1 MYFTALQGSNLR
13 CFAEFSLTP
22 VLGVNLLLGENG
34 AGKTSVLEAL
44 YLLGYGRSFRGRV
57 RDGLIQQGQ
66 RQLLLSANWQN
77 ANGFAQQGGLQHSG
91 GDWQARLNAA
101 PVDNL
106 SQFCSQFPILCFEP
120 GSHELISGAAD
131 HRRRFIDWALFHVE
145 PNFYP
150 QWRRF
155 NRALKQRNALL
166 KSNPSAAELGPWDL
180 EFAEAGEA
188 ISAYRKTYLMQLLP
202 YFTALSQTLLPE
214 SQHTELMY
222 SSGWRENLPLIDALR
237 LNQER
242 DLQTGFCSVGPHRA
256 DWKTRMD
263 AHFAPEHFSRGQAK
277 LLALAAVLA
286 QAQHFYTAKA
296 EWPVLCF
303 DDLASELDA
312 RHLGF
317 VLTQL
322 TQTKAQVWITGT
334 QALPEIDRS
343 ALACKQFH
351 VEHGSIRESD

>member
-286 QAQHFYTAKA
+286 QAKHFYTAKA

-334 QALPEIDRS
+334 QALPEIDHL

-351 VEHGSIRESD
+351 VKHGSIRESD